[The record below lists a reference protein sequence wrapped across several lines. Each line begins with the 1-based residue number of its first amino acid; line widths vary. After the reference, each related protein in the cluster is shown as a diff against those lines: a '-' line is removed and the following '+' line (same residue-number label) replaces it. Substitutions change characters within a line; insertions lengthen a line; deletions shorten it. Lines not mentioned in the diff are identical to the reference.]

1 MTQPAPRLLTPLEIG
16 SGILL
21 RRSRARP
28 ALPARRHSADP
39 RTAFE
44 AGILPSLRRAP
55 CLVSFSGGRDSSA
68 VLAVATALARRE
80 GLPEPIP
87 VTHRFPSAAR
97 THESAW
103 QEQVVRHLHLDKW
116 LRIEAGEELGGVGPV
131 AQRVLRR
138 HGLLW
143 PCNAYFHAPVFQ
155 AASGGSVL
163 TGVGGD
169 EAFGSSTWERP
180 IAVLGGRARPRPRD
194 ALRVGFAVAPRPVK
208 RAVIRSRMP
217 ELFPWLRPDAR
228 RAVTRA
234 IVADAA
240 REPLRWRARNR
251 ALLGSAAMETTL
263 TSLAVL
269 GADHDVE
276 VAHPFASAA
285 FLGALAAQPRDQ
297 RHRSRS
303 EAMTSLV
310 GDLLPSALLT
320 RSTKARFDEVLW
332 TPESRAL
339 AASWTGEGV
348 LPDVVDL
355 DGLAAEWRSPDPAPH
370 TITLLQSVWLS
381 RDRAVA
387 PSPAQATTTAAAG

>member
-1 MTQPAPRLLTPLEIG
+1 M
-16 SGILL
+16 
-21 RRSRARP
+21 
-28 ALPARRHSADP
+28 
-39 RTAFE
+39 
-44 AGILPSLRRAP
+44 
-55 CLVSFSGGRDSSA
+55 
-68 VLAVATALARRE
+68 LAVATALARRE

-103 QEQVVRHLHLDKW
+103 QEQVVRHLHLDDW
-116 LRIEAGEELGGVGPV
+116 LRIEAGEELGGIGPV

-169 EAFGSSTWERP
+169 EAFGSSSWERP
-180 IAVLGGRARPRPRD
+180 LAVLGGRARPRPRD

-217 ELFPWLRPDAR
+217 ELFPWLRQDAR
-228 RAVTRA
+228 RAVIRA

-240 REPLRWRARNR
+240 REPVRWRARHR

-276 VAHPFASAA
+276 VAHPFASAP
-285 FLGALAAQPRDQ
+285 FLGALAAPQRAR

-310 GDLLPSALLT
+310 GDLLPPALLT

-332 TPESRAL
+332 SPESRAL
-339 AASWTGEGV
+339 AAGWTGEGV
-348 LPDVVDL
+348 LP
-355 DGLAAEWRSPDPAPH
+355 ETSSTSTRSPRSGSRPPPAPRTDH
-370 TITLLQSVWLS
+370 APAVGV
-381 RDRAVA
+381 AVA
-387 PSPAQATTTAAAG
+387 RSSSRADAASSDDQRRGRLSSQAGSAASSSRASARAGVEPQGALGSEQADPLAGVPAIG